1 LANIASAKK
10 RARQA
15 VKHQD
20 HNVTLRSRV
29 RSALKKVIKAI
40 QSGKK
45 DEATTAY
52 RSAVPVIDA
61 MVHKGIVHRNN
72 AARNKSR
79 LNARIK
85 AMA

>member
-1 LANIASAKK
+1 MANIASAKK

-15 VKHQD
+15 IKLQE
-20 HNVTLRSRV
+20 HNVTLRTRV

-40 QSGKK
+40 QTGKK
-45 DEATTAY
+45 DEANAAF
-52 RSAVPVIDA
+52 RAAVPVIDA
-61 MVHKGIVHRNN
+61 MVTKGIVHKNN